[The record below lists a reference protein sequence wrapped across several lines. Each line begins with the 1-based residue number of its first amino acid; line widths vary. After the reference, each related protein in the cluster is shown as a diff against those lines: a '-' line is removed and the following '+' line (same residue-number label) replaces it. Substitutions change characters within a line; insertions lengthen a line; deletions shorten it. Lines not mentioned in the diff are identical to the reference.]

1 MTLPLKLQKTAALFP
16 RDKTPSKQSR
26 KRKAATEEGEKDT
39 KTADRGSKKGSN
51 GACEGHNHD
60 DNDDDD
66 DDDDDEEEDNSSSD
80 DDKDSSNSDEDD
92 DEENSAGSK
101 NTQKTETTDKALD
114 EEEEAKIKS
123 YLTKKQQLLTN
134 ATTVLCGKHK
144 KALYKQAMKPPF
156 QKNR

>member
-1 MTLPLKLQKTAALFP
+1 MTLPLKLKKQKTAALFP

-39 KTADRGSKKGSN
+39 KTADHGSKKGSN

-66 DDDDDEEEDNSSSD
+66 DEEEDNSSSD
-80 DDKDSSNSDEDD
+80 DDEDSSNSDEDD

>member
-1 MTLPLKLQKTAALFP
+1 MFP

-26 KRKAATEEGEKDT
+26 KRKAATEEVEKDT

-51 GACEGHNHD
+51 GACKGHSHD

-66 DDDDDEEEDNSSSD
+66 DDEEDNSSSD
-80 DDKDSSNSDEDD
+80 DDENSSNSDEDD

-123 YLTKKQQLLTN
+123 FLTKKQQLLTN
-134 ATTVLCGKHK
+134 ATAVLCGKHK
-144 KALYKQAMKPPF
+144 KALYKQAMKTPF